1 MSPLAEMIEG
11 LLLKGCTRHL
21 VDAAID
27 QETKTEPKPTKAEI
41 DAAYAECLD
50 TWVNN
55 AAEDPD
61 KVQAFHLRSR
71 RYLYQ
76 KSMQINDFKTCL
88 AILKDLAKLEQAY
101 EHQRKG
107 TGKPEG
113 PNSESEEE
121 TQYLRLIHGQKSSDN
136 RGARKE
142 AGQRRRRAPKSANA

>member
-27 QETKTEPKPTKAEI
+27 QECKTEPKPTKAEI

-50 TWVNN
+50 TWVNT
-55 AAEDPD
+55 AEDDSD
-61 KVQAFHLRSR
+61 KVHAFHLRSR

-76 KSMQINDFKTCL
+76 RSMQINDFKTCL

-101 EHQRKG
+101 EHQKK
-107 TGKPEG
+107 TIKD
-113 PNSESEEE
+113 NEEE
-121 TQYLRLIHGQKSSDN
+121 QTEEGHYLRLIHGKRSADN
-136 RGARKE
+136 GKTVKATGK
-142 AGQRRRRAPKSANA
+142 GRRRQSARANS